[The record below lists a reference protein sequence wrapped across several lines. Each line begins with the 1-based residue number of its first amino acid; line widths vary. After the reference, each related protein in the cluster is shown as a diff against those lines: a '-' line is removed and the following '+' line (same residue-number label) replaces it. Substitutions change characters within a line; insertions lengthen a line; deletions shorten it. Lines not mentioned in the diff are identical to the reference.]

1 MSMNVGD
8 TSSYN
13 VDINVTP
20 LVDVM
25 LVILIIFMV
34 ITPLLGSGVA
44 VRLPR
49 TINSQEE
56 KKINSDTAVIVS
68 VPEDATWYLGRD
80 NIDKTNQLNTDQR
93 LAALT
98 DRIKQL
104 MQGRPFDDKVV
115 YIKSSEEVHYGFVV
129 QTISAIRDA
138 GIERIG
144 LVVEKEK
151 TGTSAATGS

>member
-8 TSSYN
+8 TSAYN

-34 ITPLLGSGVA
+34 ITPLLGSGVS
-44 VRLPR
+44 VHLPR
-49 TINSQEE
+49 GLNPQEE
-56 KKINSDTAVIVS
+56 KKINSDTAVIVA
-68 VPEDATWYLGRD
+68 VPEDSTWYLGRD
-80 NIDKTNQLNTDQR
+80 KIDKNNQMNTDQR
-93 LAALT
+93 LVELT

-104 MQGRPFDDKVV
+104 MQGRPVDDRVV

-129 QTISAIRDA
+129 QTITAIREA
-138 GIERIG
+138 GIDRIG

-151 TGTSAATGS
+151 TGTAPAS